1 MRRRGSGFLV
11 WQTALAIISLSLAFG
26 SVALASDAAD
36 EADLEFRIGAEAY
49 QKGDY
54 RTALEHFL
62 LSNRFVPNRN
72 VVDNIARSYQ
82 KLERYPEAFRYYT
95 DALSGETDANAK
107 SRILAEIEQI
117 RPHVAV
123 VDIRTEPPGATIYV
137 DRKDLGPRGE
147 TPRALALQ
155 AGMYRVF
162 IELAGY
168 YPVERPIEVT
178 VGKTT
183 ELQVELKPILGTLR
197 VEAGTIGARVRV
209 DEAAGLPRC
218 VIPCRIEAPPGRH
231 VIHVSLDGHRSAEFP
246 VDVVA

>member
-95 DALSGETDANAK
+95 DALSGETDADAK
-107 SRILAEIEQI
+107 SRILTEIEQI

-123 VDIRTEPPGATIYV
+123 VDVRTEPPGATIYV
-137 DRKDLGPRGE
+137 ERKDLGPRGE
-147 TPRALALQ
+147 TPRALALA
-155 AGMYRVF
+155 AGNYHVF
-162 IELAGY
+162 IELPGY
-168 YPVERPIEVT
+168 YPVEQKVD
-178 VGKTT
+178 VALGKTT
-183 ELQVELKPILGTLR
+183 DLRVDLKQILGSLR
-197 VEAGTIGARVRV
+197 VDAGTVGARVRV
-209 DEAAGLPRC
+209 DAAAGVPRC
-218 VIPCRIEAPPGRH
+218 VVPCRIDAPPGRH
-231 VIHVSLDGHRSAEFP
+231 ILYVSLDGHRSAEFP
-246 VDVVA
+246 VDI